1 MEGMQVIKGGDLFLG
16 SNESSFR
23 VAERPAMKVH
33 LDYEFYLDVHEVTCG
48 SYRILAKKGKV
59 KDFGKCANDELP
71 LANVTYFDAV
81 LYANAKSVELNHDT
95 AYTFDAVLYANAK
108 SVELN
113 YDTAYTYT
121 KATYD
126 TEGHCT
132 NLEGF
137 AFHPDADAF
146 RLPTEAEWVLAA
158 SQSWNPKEKSW
169 NSDNSEFHAH
179 PVCNFM
185 RTPSVLQGRIL

>member
-1 MEGMQVIKGGDLFLG
+1 MEGMQVIKGGDLVLG

-23 VAERPAMKVH
+23 AAERPAMKVH

-59 KDFGKCANDELP
+59 KDFGECANDELP

-81 LYANAKSVELNHDT
+81 LYANAKSVELN
-95 AYTFDAVLYANAK
+95 
-108 SVELN
+108 

-126 TEGHCT
+126 SEGHCS

-146 RLPTEAEWVLAA
+146 RLPQKQSGF
-158 SQSWNPKEKSW
+158 SQHHKAGIPKKK
-169 NSDNSEFHAH
+169 AGILTI
-179 PVCNFM
+179 PNFM